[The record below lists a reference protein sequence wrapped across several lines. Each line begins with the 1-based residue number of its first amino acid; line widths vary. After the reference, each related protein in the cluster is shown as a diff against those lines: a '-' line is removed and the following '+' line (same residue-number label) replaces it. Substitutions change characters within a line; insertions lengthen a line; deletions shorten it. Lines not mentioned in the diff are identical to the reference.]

1 MKLARELL
9 VDMYRNMVR
18 IRLCEESLVAPI
30 LEGKIRCPVHL
41 CSGEEAIAVGVCTAL
56 EKRDYIFGNHRSHGH
71 YIAKG
76 CDIKAL
82 FAEVFGKEAG
92 CSRGRGGSMHL
103 IDPENGMMGSA
114 PIVAGTIS
122 LALGGALSSQIRDD
136 KRVTVSFFGDGA
148 TNEGVLFESLNFA
161 SLKKLPII
169 FVCENNYYTTHMPIS
184 ECRPDRNITD
194 IAKSFGIQNACVDG
208 NDVLSVFETA
218 NKAVEDCRNG
228 HGPFFIEALTY
239 RLRGHVGPDDNIQGT
254 HTDIRP
260 PEEVEMWKKKD
271 PILNFE
277 KQLMKEGVI
286 SKFELSEIKEDIIH
300 EVKGAHL
307 FAKDCPYPD
316 ESELDAYVFKS

>member
-1 MKLARELL
+1 
-9 VDMYRNMVR
+9 
-18 IRLCEESLVAPI
+18 LCEESLVDPI
-30 LEGKIRCPVHL
+30 LSGEIKCPVHL
-41 CSGEEAIAVGVCTAL
+41 YSGEEAIAVGVCTAL

-76 CDIKAL
+76 CDLKAL

-122 LALGGALSSQIRDD
+122 LALGGALSSQIRED

-169 FVCENNYYTTHMPIS
+169 FVCENNYYVTHMPIS
-184 ECRPDRNITD
+184 ECRPNLNITA
-194 IAKSFGIQNACVDG
+194 IADSFGIQNACVDG
-208 NDVLSVFETA
+208 NDVLSVFEIA

-228 HGPFFIEALTY
+228 QGPFFIEALTY

-277 KQLMKEGVI
+277 KLLMKEGVL
-286 SKFELSEIKEDIIH
+286 SEFELSEIKEDLIH
-300 EVKGAHL
+300 EIEIAHL

-316 ESELDAYVFKS
+316 EGELDAYVFKS